1 VTMTP
6 EGSAAGRITVV
17 PELAWYPM
25 ALVHDGCYGYDTMA
39 GRCLGGRC
47 LEDR

>member
-1 VTMTP
+1 MTL
-6 EGSAAGRITVV
+6 ERSAAGRITVV
-17 PELAWYPM
+17 PELAWDPM

-47 LEDR
+47 PEDR